1 MVEVV
6 EITGRSAWENYIEF
20 RRILYNTRVD
30 VPQVYLFEGSREC
43 EGKSWCPL
51 CVPVHPEFMRLARKY
66 TDNVEFYTVE
76 VGTLAEWKPEEWGEK
91 NPFKLIKP
99 PQIEGVPTLEI
110 YKKYRSDGQIRQ
122 RRFISE
128 LNPPKSLLEYI
139 FENIPTITETT

>member
-6 EITGRSAWENYIEF
+6 EITGKSAWENYIEF
-20 RRILYNTRVD
+20 RRILYSAQVD
-30 VPQVYLFEGSREC
+30 VPQAYLFEGSKEC
-43 EGKSWCPL
+43 EGKSWCQF

-66 TDNVEFYTVE
+66 TGNVKFYTVE

-91 NPFKLIKP
+91 NPFKVMKP
-99 PQIEGVPTLEI
+99 NLEGVPTLEI
-110 YKKYRSDGQIRQ
+110 HKKYTSDGQIRQ

-139 FENIPTITETT
+139 LENIPTITETT